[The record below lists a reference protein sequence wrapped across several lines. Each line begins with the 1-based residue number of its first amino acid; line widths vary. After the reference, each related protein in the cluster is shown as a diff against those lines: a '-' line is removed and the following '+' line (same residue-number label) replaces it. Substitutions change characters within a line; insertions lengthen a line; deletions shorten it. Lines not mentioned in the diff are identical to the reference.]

1 MGWQVQSIILAAE
14 LAAGAVL
21 FRFFIPFF
29 RRVKT
34 GRFDLYIGDRF
45 KKDGSEP
52 KFAGVVMAI
61 ISVTGLALGLLGES
75 ISGDAVSGQN
85 EKLSAYAAAG
95 AAVLLITALGV
106 AEDYNK
112 ETK

>member
-1 MGWQVQSIILAAE
+1 MNWQVQSIILISE

-45 KKDGSEP
+45 KRTAPSR
-52 KFAGVVMAI
+52 
-61 ISVTGLALGLLGES
+61 SLQGL
-75 ISGDAVSGQN
+75 
-85 EKLSAYAAAG
+85 
-95 AAVLLITALGV
+95 
-106 AEDYNK
+106 
-112 ETK
+112 